1 MTVKPVPEGYHT
13 LTPYLIVDDVDR
25 LIDFLKA
32 AFDATE
38 KERMPGKDGRTGHA
52 DVLIGDSHVMMGRA
66 QPEWPAQPCMI
77 YVYVPDT
84 DAAYARA
91 LAAGGTSVQEP
102 ADMFYGDRN
111 AGVKDPTGNSWW
123 IATHREDLTPEE
135 LARRAKEHMR

>member
-25 LIDFLKA
+25 LIDFLKT

-135 LARRAKEHMR
+135 LARRAKENMR

>member
-1 MTVKPVPEGYHT
+1 MAVKPIPEGYHT
-13 LTPYLIVDDVDR
+13 LTPYIVVDDVDR
-25 LIDFLKA
+25 LVDFLKT

-52 DVLIGDSHVMMGRA
+52 ELLIGDSHVMLGRA

-84 DAAYARA
+84 DATYAQA

-135 LARRAKEHMR
+135 LAKRAKEHMR

>member
-13 LTPYLIVDDVDR
+13 LTPYLIVDDVDG